1 MIISFSDGTSSQFKQ
16 KFLFSNLEYWETK
29 FKYKIHRHFFATSC
43 GKGVV
48 GDVGG
53 SVKGLVY
60 QKILTGAVIHI
71 GEEVAGVAQGLF

>member
-29 FKYKIHRHFFATSC
+29 FKYKIHWHFFATSC

-48 GDVGG
+48 GDIGG
-53 SVKGLVY
+53 SVERLVY